1 MIFKV
6 AAKDTGTMV
15 EVEGVTS
22 LGDQGGVATLNQGTL
37 VLPMHPLVGMDVTKV
52 LPGDHGTRLDVKTA
66 VCNTI
71 AGSLGAVPAIL
82 RYSEVILMRAIW
94 LRY

>member
-1 MIFKV
+1 MVFKV
-6 AAKDTGTMV
+6 AARETGTEA

-37 VLPMHPLVGMDVTKV
+37 VLPMYPLVEMEVTKA
-52 LPGDHGTRLDVKTA
+52 LSGDHGTRLDVKTA
-66 VCNTI
+66 FCNMI
-71 AGSLGAVPAIL
+71 AASFGAVPAIP
-82 RYSEVILMRAIW
+82 RYSEVILMRAEW